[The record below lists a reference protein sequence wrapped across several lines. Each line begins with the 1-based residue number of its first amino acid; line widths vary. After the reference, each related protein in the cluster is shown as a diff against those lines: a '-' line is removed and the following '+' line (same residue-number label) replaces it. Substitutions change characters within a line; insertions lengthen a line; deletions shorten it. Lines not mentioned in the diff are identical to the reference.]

1 MSDDLISRGELIKT
15 LRVRGNPW
23 GNYAETTI
31 RKMPAAYDLNDVIE
45 RLQTELGLADNEK
58 ERCVRENPLQF
69 DNAKGYAHGISVALE
84 IVKSGGV
91 ADE

>member
-1 MSDDLISRGELIKT
+1 MRLMDADKLKIGLSEKTRTDNEASRFIDIIDGQPT
-15 LRVRGNPW
+15 
-23 GNYAETTI
+23 
-31 RKMPAAYDLNDVIE
+31 AYDVDKVIE

-91 ADE
+91 AD